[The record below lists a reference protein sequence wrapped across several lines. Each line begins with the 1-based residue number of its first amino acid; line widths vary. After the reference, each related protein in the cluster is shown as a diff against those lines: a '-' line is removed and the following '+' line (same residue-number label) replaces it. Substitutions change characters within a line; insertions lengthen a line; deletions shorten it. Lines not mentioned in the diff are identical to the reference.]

1 MRYDSITVPE
11 LRAACRERGLPCYQS
26 KGRRLRKADLV
37 RQLTANVPD
46 RPLRRPAVPAP
57 PKPSPVIEA
66 SHAVASGSD
75 STIDPLAA
83 MRAQAERDLL
93 IDYQVA
99 SKHATALGIGRD
111 ELLKEDRESMH
122 RILHGCA
129 RPVDDRHWRTKEV
142 LRGMVAIPG

>member
-57 PKPSPVIEA
+57 PKPSPVLEA
-66 SHAVASGSD
+66 SHAVACGSGSA
-75 STIDPLAA
+75 TDPMAM
-83 MRAQAERDLL
+83 MRAQAGHDLMV
-93 IDYQVA
+93 DWWTA
-99 SKHATALGIGRD
+99 TKHASALGISRD
-111 ELLKEDRESMH
+111 ELLEADAMTMH
-122 RILHGCA
+122 RILRGCA
-129 RPVDDRHWRTKEV
+129 RPADDRHWRTKEV
-142 LRGMVAIPG
+142 LRGMVAQV